1 MVTSFNSYWGNALL
15 GIYVKWENT
24 VITNNVI
31 TAGAGTTIVS
41 PVTPA
46 TTKLEATFT
55 LNLYALGTAAQA
67 DITTVNAADT
77 MTFYMLI

>member
-15 GIYVKWENT
+15 GIYVKWDHT
-24 VITNNVI
+24 TAANNAI
-31 TAGAGTTIVS
+31 TAGTGSTLD
-41 PVTPA
+41 PA
-46 TTKLEATFT
+46 TTKLEATFE

-67 DITTVNAADT
+67 DITSSTANDK